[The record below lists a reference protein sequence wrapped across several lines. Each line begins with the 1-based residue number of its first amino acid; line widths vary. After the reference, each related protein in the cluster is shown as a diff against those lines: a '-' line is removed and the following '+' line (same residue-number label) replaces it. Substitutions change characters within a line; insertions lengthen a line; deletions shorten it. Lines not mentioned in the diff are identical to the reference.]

1 LVQRSYV
8 VVPGL
13 HTEFS
18 RAAQLMCLLKS
29 GRAPL
34 RFCKPSARREPS
46 HNLLFLAYSARTLTC
61 ALTLLDY
68 CLSMAHPGG
77 PERFLQIGEAAERAA
92 LTQRTLRYYEE
103 KGLLNPP
110 TRMDGGFRLYS
121 PEDMERVD
129 RIRQL
134 KELLGFSLAEIKEM
148 LEAEDVRLQIKA
160 EWRRDADSV
169 EKAEKARLGREVT
182 LHQLTLIE
190 QKMEKMASLRET
202 LAERVRK
209 YDELLL
215 RFAEAQEQAPATSLS

>member
-1 LVQRSYV
+1 
-8 VVPGL
+8 
-13 HTEFS
+13 
-18 RAAQLMCLLKS
+18 
-29 GRAPL
+29 
-34 RFCKPSARREPS
+34 
-46 HNLLFLAYSARTLTC
+46 
-61 ALTLLDY
+61 
-68 CLSMAHPGG
+68 MAEHPTT
-77 PERFLQIGEAAERAA
+77 ERFLQIGEAADRAA

-121 PEDMERVD
+121 PEDMERID

-148 LEAEDVRLQIKA
+148 MEAEDVRLQIKA
-160 EWRRDADSV
+160 EWRREADAE

-215 RFAEAQEQAPATSLS
+215 RVAEVQEQQPATAGS

>member
-1 LVQRSYV
+1 
-8 VVPGL
+8 
-13 HTEFS
+13 
-18 RAAQLMCLLKS
+18 
-29 GRAPL
+29 
-34 RFCKPSARREPS
+34 
-46 HNLLFLAYSARTLTC
+46 
-61 ALTLLDY
+61 
-68 CLSMAHPGG
+68 MAHPGG